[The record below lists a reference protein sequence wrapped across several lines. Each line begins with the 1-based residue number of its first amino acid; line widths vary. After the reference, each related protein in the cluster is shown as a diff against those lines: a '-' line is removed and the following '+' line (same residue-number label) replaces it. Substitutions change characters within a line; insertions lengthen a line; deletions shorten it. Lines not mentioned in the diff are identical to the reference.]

1 MPISSAQAF
10 GTVLR
15 RRRREVGMTQE
26 QLAEAAELHVNHVS
40 FLERGMR
47 TPSLDVVLQLA
58 HGLGVQGSELVAYV
72 EDHISNASAL

>member
-15 RRRREVGMTQE
+15 RRRRALGLTQE

-58 HGLGVQGSELVAYV
+58 QGLGISGSELVMDA
-72 EDHISNASAL
+72 ERALS